1 MNAPTLAPRL
11 VDAGRT
17 APDPAST
24 PPSADDLPP
33 VALHVAG
40 REIVTRATLAVDD
53 PWSGRTLARVSRAG
67 PDELEAALVAAGE
80 YAAAPLSEAERAAL
94 LVRWADAIDGA
105 ADSLA
110 RTIVAE
116 NGKPIRDARV
126 EAARAAMTARRY
138 AEAALELN
146 AQARA
151 TVARLVAGDAVAT
164 NAEGIVAPLFHRP
177 LGTVTAFTPFNF
189 PANTVVHKIAAAVA
203 AGNACLLKPSEKT
216 PLTALLLARLFDA
229 VMPAGHASPLS
240 VLTGHWADFLE
251 PFLDDP
257 RVDFFTM
264 TGHTD
269 VGRRLARRFAAAHPF
284 GRSHFELGGNA
295 AQICLA
301 DVPASEA
308 AALVAAA
315 VFEHNGSRCTTPRKV
330 LVPAG
335 DYATDFV
342 AAAAALARDCTVG
355 DPADADTR
363 IGPLIDAAA
372 AATVE
377 ARVADALRQGARLA
391 AGGERRGNAIEATVL
406 HGVRPGM
413 RIFDEEN
420 FGPVLCVLPYA
431 SLDEAVRIANLG
443 AYGLQPAVLTRDAG
457 AGFAVAERLRGGCIN
472 VGRATT
478 ASRSD
483 LVPFGG
489 VGDSGCGKEGG
500 VAGVRELCVE
510 VPVKFH
516 AA

>member
-1 MNAPTLAPRL
+1 MNASTLGLPF
-11 VDAGRT
+11 VDAGSIDS
-17 APDPAST
+17 DPASFRARS
-24 PPSADDLPP
+24 PERVP

-40 REIVTRATLAVDD
+40 REVVTATTLAVED
-53 PWSGRTLARVSRAG
+53 PWSGRTIAHVSCAG
-67 PDELEAALVAAGE
+67 PRELEAALVAARE
-80 YAAAPLSEAERAAL
+80 YAVRPLPEADRAAL
-94 LVRWADAIDGA
+94 LVRWADAIDA
-105 ADSLA
+105 ATEPLA

-126 EAARAAMTARRY
+126 EAARAAMTVRRY
-138 AEAALELN
+138 ADAALELN
-146 AQARA
+146 AGARA
-151 TVARLVAGDAVAT
+151 TVARLVVGDIVPR
-164 NAEGIVAPLFHRP
+164 NAEGIITPSFHRP

-216 PLTALLLARLFDA
+216 PLTALSLARLFDA
-229 VMPAGHASPLS
+229 AAPADHVSPLS
-240 VLTGHWADFLE
+240 VLSGHWTDFLE
-251 PFLDDP
+251 PFLDDA

-295 AQICLA
+295 GQICLP
-301 DVPASEA
+301 DVPAAEA

-335 DYATDFV
+335 DYAAEFV
-342 AAAAALARDCTVG
+342 DAAATLARGCRVG
-355 DPADADTR
+355 DPADPATR

-372 AATVE
+372 ATAVE
-377 ARVADALRQGARLA
+377 ERVAEALRLGAALA
-391 AGGERRGNAIEATVL
+391 AGGARRGNAIEATVL

-420 FGPVLCVLPYA
+420 FGPVLCVLPYT
-431 SLDEAVRIANLG
+431 SLDEAVSLANLG
-443 AYGLQPAVLTRDAG
+443 AYGLQPAVLTRDVAG
-457 AGFAVAERLRGGCIN
+457 GFALAERLRGGCIN
-472 VGRATT
+472 VGLATT

-516 AA
+516 PA